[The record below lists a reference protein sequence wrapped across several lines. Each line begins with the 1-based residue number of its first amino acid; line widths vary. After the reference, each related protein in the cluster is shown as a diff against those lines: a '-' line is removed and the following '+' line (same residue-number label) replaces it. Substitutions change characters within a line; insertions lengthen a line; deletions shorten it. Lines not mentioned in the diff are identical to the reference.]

1 MNKTFKEAFKV
12 TMPVLLGYLSIGLAF
27 GLMMQSIGLN
37 FIWAGGMS
45 LVIYAGTL
53 QYLAVMMFQTG
64 MSMISVALM
73 TLFVHF
79 RHMVY
84 GLSLIEKFKD
94 ISFFKKVYMIF
105 GLTDETYALLTSSTV
120 PESVKDDV
128 ENYYFYISILD
139 HSYWI
144 IGSILGAT
152 IGSLIN
158 INTEGVSFAMIALFC
173 VLCTEQWFNLK
184 SKVPIFIGGICALVA
199 LFIFGPDNMMIP
211 AIIAIMILLMGDRK
225 KLEKEGIVNE

>member
-1 MNKTFKEAFKV
+1 MNNTFKQAFKI
-12 TMPVLLGYLSIGLAF
+12 TIPVLLGYLSIGFAF
-27 GLMMQSIGLN
+27 GLMIQSIGLN
-37 FIWAGGMS
+37 FLWAGGMS

-64 MSMISVALM
+64 MSMVSVALM

-84 GLSLIEKFKD
+84 GLSIIEKFKD
-94 ISFFKKVYMIF
+94 ISFFKKLYMIF

-144 IGSILGAT
+144 LGSIIGAT

-158 INTEGVSFAMIALFC
+158 INTNGVSFAMIALFC
-173 VLCTEQWFNLK
+173 VVCTEQWFNLK
-184 SKVPIFIGGICALVA
+184 SKLPIFIGGICALLA
-199 LFIFGPDNMMIP
+199 LIIFKADNMMIP
-211 AIIAIMILLMGDRK
+211 SIIAIMILLMAMRK
-225 KLEKEGIVNE
+225 KLEGEDKTNE

>member
-1 MNKTFKEAFKV
+1 MVKTFKEAFKV
-12 TMPVLLGYLSIGLAF
+12 TIPVLLGYLSIGLAF

-37 FIWAGGMS
+37 FVWAGGRS

-128 ENYYFYISILD
+128 ENYYFYIYIRPFLLDYRFNPWGNHRFTYKYKHRRCIFCHDSI
-139 HSYWI
+139 
-144 IGSILGAT
+144 ILR
-152 IGSLIN
+152 SLHR
-158 INTEGVSFAMIALFC
+158 TMV
-173 VLCTEQWFNLK
+173 
-184 SKVPIFIGGICALVA
+184 
-199 LFIFGPDNMMIP
+199 
-211 AIIAIMILLMGDRK
+211 
-225 KLEKEGIVNE
+225 